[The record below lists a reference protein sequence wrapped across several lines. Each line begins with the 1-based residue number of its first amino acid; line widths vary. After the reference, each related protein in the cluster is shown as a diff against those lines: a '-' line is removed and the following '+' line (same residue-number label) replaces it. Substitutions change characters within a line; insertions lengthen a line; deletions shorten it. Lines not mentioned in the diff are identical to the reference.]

1 MAEEFYIVPESPVYN
16 AENIRKIQ
24 DTDPVRASTIVNPLI
39 MRLIENIHAVKQGEE
54 QLKNLAT
61 AALSAKAY
69 NLESTYKKGDYC
81 TKDGKL
87 YKANQDIAIAEA
99 WTEGHWTETDVGT
112 ELLAIWA
119 ALSNKASKTQP
130 TSYSAPVAD
139 GLTGNIFYWKTEDAC
154 VTVELGI
161 SKKDELTDWE
171 VLGVLPVGFRPRAQR
186 NFSSGD
192 GTKGACIVSI
202 YNDGNVRVQAVSA
215 GLTGVVGCITYLA
228 LEE

>member
-1 MAEEFYIVPESPVYN
+1 M
-16 AENIRKIQ
+16 
-24 DTDPVRASTIVNPLI
+24 
-39 MRLIENIHAVKQGEE
+39 
-54 QLKNLAT
+54 
-61 AALSAKAY
+61 
-69 NLESTYKKGDYC
+69 
-81 TKDGKL
+81 
-87 YKANQDIAIAEA
+87 
-99 WTEGHWTETDVGT
+99 
-112 ELLAIWA
+112 
-119 ALSNKASKTQP
+119 
-130 TSYSAPVAD
+130 
-139 GLTGNIFYWKTEDAC
+139 
-154 VTVELGI
+154 TVELGI

>member
-1 MAEEFYIVPESPVYN
+1 MASYTKNLELL
-16 AENIRKIQ
+16 KK
-24 DTDPVRASTIVNPLI
+24 DPVEDGADTFNIETMLNENWDKIDEKVATGKAMNDHITNQKNPHKVTAEQVGAASSVHSHTIDQV
-39 MRLIENIHAVKQGEE
+39 
-54 QLKNLAT
+54 
-61 AALSAKAY
+61 
-69 NLESTYKKGDYC
+69 
-81 TKDGKL
+81 
-87 YKANQDIAIAEA
+87 
-99 WTEGHWTETDVGT
+99 EGLTT
-112 ELLAIWA
+112 